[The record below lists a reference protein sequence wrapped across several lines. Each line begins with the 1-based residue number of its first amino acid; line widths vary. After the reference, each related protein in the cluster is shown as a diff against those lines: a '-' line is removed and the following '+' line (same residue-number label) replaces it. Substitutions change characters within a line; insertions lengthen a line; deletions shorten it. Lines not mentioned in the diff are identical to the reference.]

1 MREYLF
7 WGAWF
12 TALATT
18 GLLFLWSL
26 SFSPFQHP
34 GQTANEAAIIFF
46 PIMILRWLAIGCTIA
61 LVAIAWA
68 QQMNL
73 ATYSLIG
80 LMIAV
85 VALHLILGLI
95 NVAVMN
101 AWLSVEPVRTRSTN
115 AIYVGIYFG
124 LPILWML
131 LTAFLATI
139 TKQSQ

>member
-1 MREYLF
+1 MRETFF
-7 WGAWF
+7 WGGWF

-18 GLLFLWSL
+18 TLLFLWSL
-26 SFSPFQHP
+26 SFSPFKHP

-46 PIMILRWLAIGCTIA
+46 PVMILRWLAIACTIA

-85 VALHLILGLI
+85 LALHLILGLI
-95 NVAVMN
+95 NIAIMN

-124 LPILWML
+124 LPVLWMF
-131 LTAFLATI
+131 LTACLANI
-139 TKQSQ
+139 FNL